1 MTLDA
6 YPDDAEIVA
15 TNFKTDQQAD
25 AAETIAEEWPVD
37 LDRLAEE
44 GQHVKMFY
52 KQVLD
57 QFLGPADGDATFADL
72 KDEYGSLEQ
81 WAEDGGDDEADS
93 ADDEEDEDAEVEVP
107 DVEDIEPGAGVET
120 APDSSSDA
128 QSAAKQAV
136 EETMSVDVDA
146 SEDVDDRRRAWFRAG
161 FREGVEFALEN
172 PELFERD

>member
-57 QFLGPADGDATFADL
+57 QFLGPADADATFADL

-81 WAEDGGDDEADS
+81 WAEDGGDDE
-93 ADDEEDEDAEVEVP
+93 E
-107 DVEDIEPGAGVET
+107 IG
-120 APDSSSDA
+120 
-128 QSAAKQAV
+128 
-136 EETMSVDVDA
+136 
-146 SEDVDDRRRAWFRAG
+146 RAH
-161 FREGVEFALEN
+161 V
-172 PELFERD
+172 